1 MQAYT
6 EILILIITLGMSMLL
21 QYLVIDISNKKGIFL
36 DNIAKIQQ
44 VHHYALPRIGGL
56 GIFLSSLFMGY
67 YAPLGMLIMIA
78 SIPAFFAGFLEDYS
92 DSVSPIQRLTIML
105 LAPFIACFII
115 PDSNLIY
122 FDQFELAPYIG
133 IAATLFLTTTL
144 INGINFIDGQ
154 NGLAASASI
163 VILSGLAYIAYLIND
178 TALLYI
184 SLTAV
189 AATLGFLIFNF
200 PKAKIFLGD
209 GGAYFLGFIIAIMS
223 IYLTQHHHFQVSIL
237 SIVALCI
244 MPLCE
249 VAFSVVRKLC
259 FDKISPLQ
267 SDKYHLHQLIF
278 RNIGMQNQALP
289 TLIILP
295 LIIINTA
302 FVTYHYN
309 QPVYLMISIAVFI
322 MVYTLG
328 YTLLRVADVKRRIK
342 NMNKSSH

>member
-44 VHHYALPRIGGL
+44 AHHHSLPRIGGL

-67 YAPLGMLIMIA
+67 YSPIGMLIMIA

-92 DSVSPIQRLTIML
+92 NSVSPIQRLTIML
-105 LAPFIACFII
+105 LAPFIACFIL
-115 PDSNLIY
+115 PESNLIY
-122 FDQFELAPYIG
+122 FDQFELVKYVGIIG
-133 IAATLFLTTTL
+133 TLLLTTTL

-154 NGLAASASI
+154 NGLAASTSI
-163 VILSGLAYIAYLIND
+163 AILSGLAFIAYLIND
-178 TALLYI
+178 TELLYI

-189 AATLGFLIFNF
+189 AATVGFLIFNF

-223 IYLTQHHHFQVSIL
+223 IYLTQKHHLQVSIL
-237 SIVALCI
+237 SIMALCI

-249 VAFSVVRKLC
+249 VAFSVIRKLC

-278 RNIGMQNQALP
+278 RNLGMRNQALP

-295 LIIINTA
+295 FIIGNTV
-302 FVTYHYN
+302 FVTYFFN
-309 QPVYLMISIAVFI
+309 QPIYLLLSIVVFLSL
-322 MVYTLG
+322 YTLG
-328 YTLLRVADVKRRIK
+328 YALLRVADVKRRIK